1 MCSSDLQARMGG
13 FIASPSPS
21 LSPQALEDED
31 DDDVSDDDDEEKDA
45 SSFGDEEMTTS
56 QRLALCHS

>member
-1 MCSSDLQARMGG
+1 MGG

-21 LSPQALEDED
+21 LAPQALEDED
-31 DDDVSDDDDEEKDA
+31 DDDVSDDDDEDKDA